1 MDIEQDKDKEGLQT
15 VNYDSEIDLL
25 KQELAE
31 LDDLFVETK
40 QHLDLIRNVSKNNR
54 VQGALTFLSNQTN
67 TLVQLK
73 TAKIATIKTMIDVK
87 TRRFQNDV
95 KLNEINGG
103 GEGAND
109 AETLRKLVD
118 HLNLNPIQ
126 NIVKENKDNIPDQH
140 DEDLEKLRDTVPRI
154 RVPELEQDFIE
165 EEKSDP
171 NTDTYIVCDEY
182 GTLYEILLDKTIVNT
197 VEGVTAEI
205 KITETGDILGFF
217 EGEEIE
223 VLQRAHLL
231 KSQ

>member
-1 MDIEQDKDKEGLQT
+1 
-15 VNYDSEIDLL
+15 
-25 KQELAE
+25 
-31 LDDLFVETK
+31 
-40 QHLDLIRNVSKNNR
+40 
-54 VQGALTFLSNQTN
+54 
-67 TLVQLK
+67 
-73 TAKIATIKTMIDVK
+73 
-87 TRRFQNDV
+87 
-95 KLNEINGG
+95 
-103 GEGAND
+103 
-109 AETLRKLVD
+109 
-118 HLNLNPIQ
+118 
-126 NIVKENKDNIPDQH
+126 
-140 DEDLEKLRDTVPRI
+140 LEKLRDTVPRI

-171 NTDTYIVCDEY
+171 ETDTYIVCDEY